1 MISTTNITLHA
12 LSDGD
17 DDDAPGRGL
26 SEQLKDVGAVRWN
39 VSGTVWNIFMGHL
52 IFIEIW
58 AQSQRSRFSSSH
70 PGFESHLN
78 ISESFSKDFFSIVL
92 WDKQSIG
99 LASRQPRNKFLL
111 MKLFS

>member
-39 VSGTVWNIFMGHL
+39 VSGTV
-52 IFIEIW
+52 
-58 AQSQRSRFSSSH
+58 
-70 PGFESHLN
+70 
-78 ISESFSKDFFSIVL
+78 
-92 WDKQSIG
+92 
-99 LASRQPRNKFLL
+99 
-111 MKLFS
+111 